1 MARTNPTDV
10 KATFDTELSDAQVSD
25 WINIANEI
33 VDRVAKADSSLPST
47 LLEKMEKLLAQGYA
61 AMQDPRIESGRRESA
76 QVSYQ
81 RSDDM
86 PNDYFAAAA
95 TLDTTG
101 VIENLFKPQAGLS
114 VLDSR
119 GIDGDIR

>member
-1 MARTNPTDV
+1 MSRTTPTDV
-10 KATFDTELSDAQVSD
+10 KETFDTDLSDNAVSD
-25 WINIANEI
+25 WIDIATEV
-33 VDRVAKADSSLPST
+33 VDDIADRDTSLSAT
-47 LLEKMEKLLAQGYA
+47 RLEKLEKLLAQGYA
-61 AMQDPRIESGRRESA
+61 AMQDPRLKNGRRESA

-95 TLDTTG
+95 TLDPTG
-101 VIENLFKPQAGLS
+101 TVANLFKPDASLS

-119 GIDGDIR
+119 GLDG